1 MDNELDILPVFNNS
15 LDGESIYT
23 IYQGQ
28 INAYRNLDQSMLQA
42 GKLQEGIIKL
52 GSLMPLA
59 ICFDEILDKSV
70 VVSKMIGSMIEQLI
84 KGEISYIMMNLIF

>member
-1 MDNELDILPVFNNS
+1 MDNELDILPVFNTS

-28 INAYRNLDQSMLQA
+28 INAYRSLDQSMLEA

-52 GSLMPLA
+52 
-59 ICFDEILDKSV
+59 
-70 VVSKMIGSMIEQLI
+70 
-84 KGEISYIMMNLIF
+84 